1 MELKDKLT
9 KEEIKLLEQEGVKIH
24 GGKYTI
30 DETGALIEKLDDII
44 RENLD
49 ENDDFTKKSLQY
61 ESIQDKILEL
71 EKEI

>member
-1 MELKDKLT
+1 MELKDRLT
-9 KEEIKLLEQEGVKIH
+9 KEEIKLLEQERIKIH
-24 GGKYTI
+24 DGKYTI
-30 DETGALIEKLDDII
+30 DEIGDIIEKLDDII